1 MSDFV
6 IPTSTYRTVF
16 GLLIALTLV
25 TILVAFVDL
34 GAWNVITALSIA
46 ATKAALV
53 LLYFMG
59 LRWANRLTRVF
70 VVSSLVAVVI
80 LFGGVVNDDLTRD
93 TSTYLPAQEI
103 RGEMRS
109 FRVQGLDGFPEERNS
124 SDVEDLEQTSKT
136 E

>member
-109 FRVQGLDGFPEERNS
+109 FRVQGLDGLPEERTS